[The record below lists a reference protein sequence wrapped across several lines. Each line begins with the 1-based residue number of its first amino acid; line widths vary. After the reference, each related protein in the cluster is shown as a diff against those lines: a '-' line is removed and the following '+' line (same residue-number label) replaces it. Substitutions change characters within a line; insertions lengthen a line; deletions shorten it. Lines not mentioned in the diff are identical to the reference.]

1 MKAGGIGRFVK
12 GPEERGIKSEQPSDH
27 NLTKNIIADVHTRGS
42 NGSYGDARHSSGH
55 SKKQSNYDSR
65 YLVSEKPQKSHYG
78 HYVSPEDERKISSKY
93 KYDRDHDHRFL
104 DQSS

>member
-78 HYVSPEDERKISSKY
+78 RYGSPED
-93 KYDRDHDHRFL
+93 
-104 DQSS
+104 